1 MSAERDELATIIG
14 EQFEHGVAPNCP
26 VCADVDRAAAA
37 VEVMGYRK
45 PRTITTVAELD
56 ALPDNSVVLDEMDGP
71 LIKVGSWFHSPT
83 DEMKAHSVIFPAIL
97 LYEP

>member
-1 MSAERDELATIIG
+1 MSARDELAEDMRGLGITV
-14 EQFEHGVAPNCP
+14 VAGP
-26 VCADVDRAAAA
+26 AVDLTEPLAQHLIKAGW
-37 VEVMGYRK
+37 VK